1 MKLEDSRGN
10 GTSVI
15 SIYIPPKKRLEEI
28 TTMLNDEFG
37 KAANVKDKINR
48 MSIQQ
53 SLTNARERIKLY
65 SRCPPNGLVLFCG
78 NDLIDENGKTDKK
91 LMIDFEPYK
100 PININMYSCEN
111 RFQTQELRSILETEQ
126 CFGFIVVDGNGAL
139 FAKIQGAAKEIVH

>member
-1 MKLEDSRGN
+1 
-10 GTSVI
+10 
-15 SIYIPPKKRLEEI
+15 
-28 TTMLNDEFG
+28 MLNDEYG

-53 SLTNARERIKLY
+53 SLTNARERVKLY

-111 RFQTQELRSILETEQ
+111 RF
-126 CFGFIVVDGNGAL
+126 
-139 FAKIQGAAKEIVH
+139 